1 MSGPILSGFEKEAA
15 DRPDAPAVFALS
27 ERRVL
32 SFIDLAL
39 EYRTVKRVLD
49 EAGIPS
55 GSCVISL
62 VGNRPTWFAVFLACL
77 ARGNALMPL
86 DADTTST
93 EALQLATRYRASAI
107 VAQPANG
114 HTPAGT
120 AQALPGGM
128 FLYRLERRH
137 PVSFQGAA
145 LLKLTSGSSGE
156 PKAVLVSEEN
166 LWNDGRHIVEA
177 MGIRPHDVN
186 YGAIPL
192 SHSYGLGNLVV
203 PLFIQG
209 TPVALRDLF
218 LPSRLFADAQASGA
232 SVFPGVPFLF
242 GRILTHFPE
251 GGLPPSFRLLLSAGA
266 RIDSSLVVSF
276 KKRFGMKIHSFYGSS
291 ETGGI
296 TYDDDEEITD
306 PLNVGTAMPETEV
319 SLRRDDSAPP
329 GEARV
334 YVRGNAVAARYVESH
349 DGGAASA
356 FVDGGFLTGDLGEW
370 DDQGRLYLT
379 GRVSSFVNVAGRKV
393 NPKEAEAVILEMPE
407 VADAKVL
414 GFPCERRGQKL
425 VAFIVPRSS
434 RLSSVQVRIYCAE
447 KLTPYKIPRDLIL
460 LDSLPLTARGKVD
473 RQVLEELAR
482 SRVPGNLDR

>member
-1 MSGPILSGFEKEAA
+1 
-15 DRPDAPAVFALS
+15 
-27 ERRVL
+27 
-32 SFIDLAL
+32 
-39 EYRTVKRVLD
+39 
-49 EAGIPS
+49 
-55 GSCVISL
+55 
-62 VGNRPTWFAVFLACL
+62 
-77 ARGNALMPL
+77 
-86 DADTTST
+86 
-93 EALQLATRYRASAI
+93 
-107 VAQPANG
+107 
-114 HTPAGT
+114 
-120 AQALPGGM
+120 
-128 FLYRLERRH
+128 
-137 PVSFQGAA
+137 
-145 LLKLTSGSSGE
+145 
-156 PKAVLVSEEN
+156 
-166 LWNDGRHIVEA
+166 
-177 MGIRPHDVN
+177 
-186 YGAIPL
+186 
-192 SHSYGLGNLVV
+192 
-203 PLFIQG
+203 
-209 TPVALRDLF
+209 
-218 LPSRLFADAQASGA
+218 
-232 SVFPGVPFLF
+232 
-242 GRILTHFPE
+242 
-251 GGLPPSFRLLLSAGA
+251 
-266 RIDSSLVVSF
+266 
-276 KKRFGMKIHSFYGSS
+276 
-291 ETGGI
+291 
-296 TYDDDEEITD
+296 
-306 PLNVGTAMPETEV
+306 MPETEV
-319 SLRRDDSAPP
+319 SLRRDDPAPP